1 MNSEIQTIQNIINIA
16 SEFVINY
23 GFQIIGA
30 IIILII
36 GWQISKWCSSLALSF
51 CERAKLDITLSR
63 FIASIV
69 KTVVLVFVVI
79 IALGKFGITIAP
91 FIAALGAVAFG
102 STLALQGPLSNYGS
116 GLTIIMTRP
125 FVVGDTIRVQGVTG
139 IVEVIKLAHTQLSTE
154 DGEKI
159 TIPNNDIVGEVLTN
173 SYSNLVV
180 EKRIGIGYGDDP
192 DQAVSVILDALAQIP
207 EIVADPAPQVGIE
220 DFGQTSIELGM
231 RYWVPT
237 KRYYQV
243 MYAANRKIY
252 AALRAANIHIP
263 YPQQVIHL
271 AEKHD

>member
-1 MNSEIQTIQNIINIA
+1 MNNEIQTLQNIINIA

-36 GWQISKWCSSLALSF
+36 GWQISKWFSSLALTF

-79 IALGKFGITIAP
+79 IALAKFGITIAP

-173 SYSNLVV
+173 SHSNLIV
-180 EKRIGIGYGDDP
+180 EKKIGIGYGEDP

-207 EIVADPAPQVGIE
+207 EIVSEPAPQVGIE
-220 DFGQTSIELGM
+220 NFGHSSIEIGM

-237 KRYYQV
+237 NRYYQV
-243 MYAANRKIY
+243 MYAANRRIY
-252 AALRAANIHIP
+252 TALKAANIHIP

-271 AEKHD
+271 AGKHE

>member
-1 MNSEIQTIQNIINIA
+1 MNSEIQTIQNVINIA

-36 GWQISKWCSSLALSF
+36 GWQISKWFSSLALSF

-180 EKRIGIGYGDDP
+180 EKKIGIGYADDP
-192 DQAVSVILDALAQIP
+192 DLAVSVILDTLAQIP

-220 DFGQTSIELGM
+220 DFGQSSIELGM

-243 MYAANRKIY
+243 MYAANRRIY
-252 AALRAANIHIP
+252 SALKAANIDIP
-263 YPQQVIHL
+263 YPQQVVHL
-271 AEKHD
+271 VEKNK